1 MQICERFPAVTPFS
15 IRKEKI
21 KEVFLL
27 VRRLNIYDDKGK
39 TKKKKINRRP
49 AGGVPCKISM

>member
-1 MQICERFPAVTPFS
+1 MQICDRFPAITPFS

-27 VRRLNIYDDKGK
+27 VRRLNIYDNESKE
-39 TKKKKINRRP
+39 KKKKINRRP
-49 AGGVPCKISM
+49 AGDSWF

>member
-1 MQICERFPAVTPFS
+1 MVTPFS

-27 VRRLNIYDDKGK
+27 VRRLNIYDSKDE
-39 TKKKKINRRP
+39 TKKKNIKRIP
-49 AGGVPCKISM
+49 AGDSWF

>member
-1 MQICERFPAVTPFS
+1 MQICDRFPAITPFS

-27 VRRLNIYDDKGK
+27 VRRLNIYDNKDKI
-39 TKKKKINRRP
+39 KKKKINRRP
-49 AGGVPCKISM
+49 AGDSWF

>member
-1 MQICERFPAVTPFS
+1 MQICERFPAITPFS
-15 IRKEKI
+15 IRREKI

-39 TKKKKINRRP
+39 TKKKKTKRRP
-49 AGGVPCKISM
+49 AGDSWF